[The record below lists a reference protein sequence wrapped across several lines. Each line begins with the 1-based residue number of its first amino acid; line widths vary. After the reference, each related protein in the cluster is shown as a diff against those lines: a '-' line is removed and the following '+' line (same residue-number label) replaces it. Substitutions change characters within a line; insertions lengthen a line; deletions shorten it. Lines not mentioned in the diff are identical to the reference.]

1 MLQLDDKNDN
11 VHKNVYFLDN
21 VMETDQLFTC
31 NVCQRTFLQID
42 DLRKHNKNHLFS
54 CADCN
59 QAFNDQITLTKHQEE
74 VVLYLNGG
82 NIYFTVY
89 FQMHTQDKNFHC
101 SQCDK
106 SFKELRTL
114 RLHLKIHNSDYPE
127 HCEVCKKGF
136 RTKWQVEL
144 LSQKAAEM
152 TFHIHF

>member
-1 MLQLDDKNDN
+1 MESEQL
-11 VHKNVYFLDN
+11 L
-21 VMETDQLFTC
+21 TC
-31 NVCQRTFLQID
+31 NVCQKTFLQTD

-59 QAFNDQITLTKHQEE
+59 QAFNDQITLTKHTEE
-74 VVLYLNGG
+74 VRILVEREKHLFNCL
-82 NIYFTVY
+82 F
-89 FQMHTQDKNFHC
+89 FQLHTQDKNFHC

-136 RTKWQVEL
+136 RTKWQVEF
-144 LSQKAAEM
+144 QAEKK
-152 TFHIHF
+152 TVR